1 MERRFAKYKSDENF
15 SPIDVS
21 KDTFTAMTMDEVLDA
36 IFYKNGHDRHYNC
49 SSAFLLVTSK
59 KDNKQY
65 NICIHYNIKNQ
76 PYDISED
83 KLPPEWKNPDARI
96 YYVTIADENGHV
108 RPAEYFGDFVKSTY
122 VNTGY
127 TNWWPHS
134 TNYEPR
140 YVSLTDMLKYFTPVY
155 RTRYLANGEFF
166 SKGSY

>member
-1 MERRFAKYKSDENF
+1 MTTTEKLQLIDLLQKYQHDLLDSDKKNAELRNQIKL
-15 SPIDVS
+15 SNSWDE
-21 KDTFTAMTMDEVLDA
+21 KD
-36 IFYKNGHDRHYNC
+36 I
-49 SSAFLLVTSK
+49 
-59 KDNKQY
+59 QY

-96 YYVTIADENGHV
+96 YYMTIVDENGHV
-108 RPAEYFGDFVKSTY
+108 RPAEYFGDFVKNTY